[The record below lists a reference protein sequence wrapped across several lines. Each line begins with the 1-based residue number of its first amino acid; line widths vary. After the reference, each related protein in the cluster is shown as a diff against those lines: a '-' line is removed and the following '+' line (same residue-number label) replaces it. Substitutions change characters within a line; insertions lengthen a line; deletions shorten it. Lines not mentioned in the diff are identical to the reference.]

1 MNDIRRILVAIAE
14 PNARA
19 QPGLEK
25 ATQLARRTGAEIDLF
40 HCLYNPYVQSQRI
53 YGRRGLSADIE
64 MLVQATRERLEQ
76 RAKPVAESGIRIR
89 TSVRWDYPAHEG
101 IVRQAVRHKADL
113 VVATTQRYRAAQRW
127 FLSNTDWQLIRECPM
142 PLLLV
147 KSPRAWTSSTV
158 LAAIDPLHAHAKP
171 AALDA
176 EILRFGSILS
186 DALESSL
193 HVAHAYPPAMTVVP
207 GMMAEALPVA
217 VTGPEARRYARRV
230 RRAVT
235 TLCRRHG
242 VSDRRLHVTTGD
254 AKALIP
260 ELARQLGTQL
270 VVMGAVSR
278 SGLKRLFIGNTAERI
293 IDRLDCD
300 ICVIKPPGFRTPVAA
315 QPHRLPMLF
324 PAV

>member
-1 MNDIRRILVAIAE
+1 MNDIRRILVAVAE
-14 PNARA
+14 PSARA
-19 QPGLEK
+19 QPGLDK
-25 ATQLARRTGAEIDLF
+25 AVELARRTGAEIDLF
-40 HCLYNPYVQSQRI
+40 HCLYNPYVQSERV

-64 MLVQATRERLEQ
+64 MLVQVTRERLEQ
-76 RAKPVAESGIRIR
+76 RARPVAERGVRIR
-89 TSVRWDYPAHEG
+89 TSVRWDYPPHEA
-101 IVRQAVRHKADL
+101 IVRQAMRHKSDL
-113 VVATTQRYRAAQRW
+113 VVATTQRYRAAQRL

-147 KSPRAWTSSTV
+147 KSPRPWTSSTV

-171 AALDA
+171 AALDP
-176 EILRFGSILS
+176 EILRIGSILS
-186 DALESSL
+186 TALESPM
-193 HVAHAYPPAMTVVP
+193 HVVHAYAPAVTIVP

-217 VTGPEARRYARRV
+217 VTGPEARRYERRI

-235 TLCRRHG
+235 TLGRRHG
-242 VSDRRLHVTTGD
+242 VSDRRTHVTTGD
-254 AKALIP
+254 PATVIP
-260 ELARQLGTQL
+260 QLARQLGTQL

-300 ICVIKPPGFRTPVAA
+300 ICVVKSPGFQSPVPARS
-315 QPHRLPMLF
+315 HRRPMLF

>member
-1 MNDIRRILVAIAE
+1 MNDIRRILVAISE

-19 QPGLEK
+19 QPALEK
-25 ATQLARRTGAEIDLF
+25 AAELARRTGAEIDLF
-40 HCLYNPYVQSQRI
+40 HCLYNPYVQSERL
-53 YGRRGLSADIE
+53 YGTRGLSADIE
-64 MLVQATRERLEQ
+64 MLVQVTRERLEQ
-76 RAKPVAESGIRIR
+76 RAKPVADSGVRIR
-89 TSVRWDYPAHEG
+89 TSVHWDYPAHEG
-101 IVRQAVRHKADL
+101 IVRQAMRHKSDL
-113 VVATTQRYRAAQRW
+113 VVAATQRHRAAERL

-147 KSPRAWTSSTV
+147 KSPRAWTASTV

-176 EILRFGSILS
+176 EILKMGSALS
-186 DALESSL
+186 GALESSM
-193 HVAHAYPPAMTVVP
+193 HVVHAYPPALTVVP

-217 VTGPEARRYARRV
+217 VTGPQARRYARRI

-235 TLCRRHG
+235 ALSRRHG
-242 VSDRRLHVTTGD
+242 VSDRRTHVETGD
-254 AKALIP
+254 PATLIP
-260 ELARQLGTQL
+260 QLARQLGTQL

-300 ICVIKPPGFRTPVAA
+300 ICVVKPPGFRSPVPSR
-315 QPHRLPMLF
+315 PHRRPMLF